1 MRAQYSRCG
10 AWLLLFLSHRRAI
23 VDGILMRLW
32 SIRQG
37 SAMVA
42 VATKSD
48 ASAYFPAA
56 GAAWQSVAPRDAGFD
71 AGKLTEA
78 IAFANAHEC
87 AWPYSMYLDNGEYVG
102 TAFVEEKPPYNT
114 VIGEVRPRGGVN
126 GLI

>member
-1 MRAQYSRCG
+1 
-10 AWLLLFLSHRRAI
+10 
-23 VDGILMRLW
+23 
-32 SIRQG
+32 
-37 SAMVA
+37 MVA

-87 AWPYSMYLDNGEYVG
+87 APPNARATTLARPL
-102 TAFVEEKPPYNT
+102 TATGIDELVVVPLPN
-114 VIGEVRPRGGVN
+114 
-126 GLI
+126 